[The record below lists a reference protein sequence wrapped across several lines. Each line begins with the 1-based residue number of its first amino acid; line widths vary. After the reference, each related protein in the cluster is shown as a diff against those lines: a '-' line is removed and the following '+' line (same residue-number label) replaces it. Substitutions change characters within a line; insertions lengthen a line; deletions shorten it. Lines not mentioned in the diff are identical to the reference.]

1 MFQATDIKVNDV
13 DFNPEF
19 IKRMIP
25 KLEWDV
31 ICDAAESVSD
41 SELLIFSQWGFV
53 KRSGSAVNWR
63 TLIGLKPLCYRFKV

>member
-41 SELLIFSQWGFV
+41 SVLLMF
-53 KRSGSAVNWR
+53 RLLAVH
-63 TLIGLKPLCYRFKV
+63 

>member
-41 SELLIFSQWGFV
+41 SVLLMFRLLAS
-53 KRSGSAVNWR
+53 RPRPSE
-63 TLIGLKPLCYRFKV
+63 TE